1 MEKTKILKKKI
12 FNNKEDFLKTLDF
25 WRFKS
30 FKITFTNGC
39 FDLLHL
45 GHADY
50 LAKASDFG
58 DVMIIGLNSDIS
70 VNKIKGKGRPLNN
83 QLSRAMLLASF
94 SFVDAVVIFDEDTP
108 YNLIDFIKPDILVKG
123 NDYKPE
129 DIVGFDI
136 VKSNGGIVETIE
148 FVEGYSTSN
157 IEKKIID
164 NYLKNAEIRS

>member
-1 MEKTKILKKKI
+1 MEKTEFLRKKI
-12 FNNKEDFLKTLDF
+12 FNNKEEFLKTLNF

-58 DVMIIGLNSDIS
+58 NVMVVGLNSDIS
-70 VNKIKGKGRPLNN
+70 VKNIKGKSRPLND
-83 QLSRAMLLASF
+83 QYSRAMIIASF

-108 YNLIDFIKPDILVKG
+108 YNLIDLIKPDILVKG

-136 VKSNGGIVETIE
+136 VKSNGGTVETVE

-164 NYLKNAEIRS
+164 NFLKNAEIGS